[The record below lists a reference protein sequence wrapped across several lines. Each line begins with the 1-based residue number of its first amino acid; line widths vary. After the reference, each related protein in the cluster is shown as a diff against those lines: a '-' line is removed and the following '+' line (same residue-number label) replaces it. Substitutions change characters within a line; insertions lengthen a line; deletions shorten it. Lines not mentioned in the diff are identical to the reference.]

1 MGEWEHTPVSRGLA
15 WALGFGLVVLSAL
28 LALAVFDWQLGP
40 EFLPA
45 APVLALLGLLFL
57 GSARG

>member
-1 MGEWEHTPVSRGLA
+1 MSRGLA
-15 WALGFGLVVLSAL
+15 WEMGVCLLIAAVL

-57 GSARG
+57 RSARG

>member
-1 MGEWEHTPVSRGLA
+1 MSRGHA
-15 WALGFGLVVLSAL
+15 WEMGVCLLIVAAL

-57 GSARG
+57 RSARG

>member
-1 MGEWEHTPVSRGLA
+1 MSRGLA
-15 WALGFGLVVLSAL
+15 PALGFGLLIVAAL
-28 LALAVFDWQLGP
+28 LALSVWDWQLGP

-57 GSARG
+57 RSARG

>member
-1 MGEWEHTPVSRGLA
+1 MGESVSRGLA
-15 WALGFGLVVLSAL
+15 WEMGVCLLIVAAL
-28 LALAVFDWQLGP
+28 LALAVLDWQLGP

-57 GSARG
+57 RSARG

>member
-1 MGEWEHTPVSRGLA
+1 MGESVSRGHA
-15 WALGFGLVVLSAL
+15 WEMGVCLLIVAAL
-28 LALAVFDWQLGP
+28 LALAVLDWQLGP

-57 GSARG
+57 RSARG

>member
-15 WALGFGLVVLSAL
+15 PALGFGLLVLAAL
-28 LALAVFDWQLGP
+28 LVLAVFDWQLGP

-57 GSARG
+57 RSARG

>member
-15 WALGFGLVVLSAL
+15 WEMGVCLLIVAAL

-57 GSARG
+57 RSARG